1 MPLLTR
7 SLLDVRPLL
16 GVEVH
21 KPLHKVDRL
30 GRVRV
35 RVRARVRV
43 RVRVRYKRLQPG
55 AHTVTAWGSTD
66 PSA

>member
-43 RVRVRYKRLQPG
+43 RVRYKRLQPG
-55 AHTVTAWGSTD
+55 AHRVTAWGTTD
-66 PSA
+66 SSA